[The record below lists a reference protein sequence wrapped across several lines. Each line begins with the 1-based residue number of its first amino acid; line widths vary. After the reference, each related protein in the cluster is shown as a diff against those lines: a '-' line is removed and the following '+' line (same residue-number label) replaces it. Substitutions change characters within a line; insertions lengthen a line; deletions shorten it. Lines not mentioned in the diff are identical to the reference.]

1 MRVKISYTVEFDDVP
16 KIVNDKLSEVA
27 GNLERSGLSL
37 KPDLW
42 DRNWSHLEKLEHID
56 SMRKV
61 LMTLDA
67 QLADCYSI
75 LAGYNKALADSK
87 IPQEQPELEQN
98 NG

>member
-16 KIVNDKLSEVA
+16 KIVNDKLREVA
-27 GNLERSGLSL
+27 GSLEKAGMGL

-42 DRNWSHLEKLEHID
+42 DHDWDLLQRLDHID
-56 SMRKV
+56 AMRKH
-61 LMTLDA
+61 LMTLDS

-87 IPQEQPELEQN
+87 LPPEMPETATDA
-98 NG
+98 G